1 MEKNLIFVVS
11 VGKVFIMGK
20 EAHTGKLS
28 SHILNE
34 IKLQVCL
41 ILFHYK
47 CFVQLNPFLDSLYA
61 SGKTRYG
68 FFLTY
73 FYSLCKALNISS
85 LSTLL
90 ESLLNVH
97 YLNIKLFC
105 LWVKIVLKLWCSK
118 FFFYFFIL
126 HCRRIYLVWK

>member
-11 VGKVFIMGK
+11 VGKVFVM

-34 IKLQVCL
+34 IKLQVSS
-41 ILFHYK
+41 ILFYYK

-61 SGKTRYG
+61 SWKTLYW
-68 FFLTY
+68 FFFTY

-90 ESLLNVH
+90 ESLLNVR

-118 FFFYFFIL
+118 FFFFISSSF
-126 HCRRIYLVWK
+126 IVEEYI